1 LIIKNLLSN
10 FYLLLSFKKNQ
21 SMSSNQVFLDALH
34 NALSVPQKKFTY
46 TAEINR
52 TQPTAFVFLID
63 QSGSM
68 KSNLVYDGN
77 SISKAQLA
85 ADVLNDTLNQLL
97 ARATKGDDVREYY
110 KIAIIGYGGQSST
123 KANYLWQ
130 GNLAGKQW
138 CTMQEISEG
147 FIEKIDVSTTRK
159 TRTGEET
166 IIVTRKKWINA
177 VANDQTPM
185 LDALNKANELLEQW
199 LVEHSGKDCYPPTII
214 NITDGVATDAQA
226 PQLIAISSKIKS
238 LHTSDGHVLMFNIHI
253 DGKGNTPIVLPETIN
268 ELPDNKFAHTLFEMS
283 STLPARY
290 DSDLQ
295 AIKNATERKIYK
307 AMCYNAD
314 ATKLVTIMS
323 IGTFTNKK

>member
-1 LIIKNLLSN
+1 LNNHN
-10 FYLLLSFKKNQ
+10 FYLLLALNKNQ

-68 KSNLVYDGN
+68 KNNVEHDGKT
-77 SISKAQLA
+77 ITKAQLA
-85 ADVLNDTLNQLL
+85 ADVLNDTLNELL

-110 KIAIIGYGGQSST
+110 KIAIIGYGGESST

-138 CTMQEISEG
+138 CTMQEITDG
-147 FIEKIDVSTTRK
+147 FIEKVDVSTTRK

-166 IIVTRKKWINA
+166 IIVTRKKWMNA
-177 VANDQTPM
+177 VANKQTPM
-185 LDALNKANELLEQW
+185 LDALNKANEIIEQW

-214 NITDGVATDAQA
+214 NITDGEATDAKA
-226 PQLIAISSKIKS
+226 PELIAISSKIKS
-238 LHTSDGHVLMFNIHI
+238 LHTSDGNVLMFNIHI
-253 DGKGNTPIVLPETIN
+253 DDAGNTPIVLPETIS
-268 ELPDNKFAHTLFEMS
+268 ELPDNKYAHTLFEMS
-283 STLPARY
+283 SALPARY
-290 DSDLQ
+290 DGDLQ
-295 AIKNATERKIYK
+295 AIKKATDRKIYK